1 MTDHDLVNR
10 TMKEAQRSIADP
22 VGPNPF
28 NGEPAIE
35 ALREVQ
41 DYKRKQETI
50 AVQAGPRLA
59 NLDRD
64 RAIHLRW
71 TLRDIK
77 GKRMKL
83 SPVSLD
89 DLRSLVEMGLVEI
102 RDDTPTLTDTGCRTI
117 E

>member
-10 TMKEAQRSIADP
+10 TMKEGQRSIADP

-71 TLRDIK
+71 TLRDIIIAI
-77 GKRMKL
+77 GENCRL
-83 SPVSLD
+83 SVQEWASNEGHGAID
-89 DLRSLVEMGLVEI
+89 
-102 RDDTPTLTDTGCRTI
+102 
-117 E
+117 